1 MPFNQRRCGK
11 LPRVTESPKTE
22 SRKISQ
28 PHAASQ
34 SPLPFSRLLCHSSAS
49 LLVRAAFGWRL
60 RPPALSPH
68 CSRGSES
75 QSVANKIPSPTR
87 NLETEPYQMPSTRQT
102 PQTGPKRH
110 LKNNT
115 SHKCFRHQSAAIGT
129 SVHSSHAH
137 SGPSAWEAGV

>member
-1 MPFNQRRCGK
+1 MWEAPTCD
-11 LPRVTESPKTE
+11 
-22 SRKISQ
+22 RKPQDGVKKNKS
-28 PHAASQ
+28 AACCF
-34 SPLPFSRLLCHSSAS
+34 PISAS
-49 LLVRAAFGWRL
+49 LLSPSLPFLSLPLVRAAFGWRL